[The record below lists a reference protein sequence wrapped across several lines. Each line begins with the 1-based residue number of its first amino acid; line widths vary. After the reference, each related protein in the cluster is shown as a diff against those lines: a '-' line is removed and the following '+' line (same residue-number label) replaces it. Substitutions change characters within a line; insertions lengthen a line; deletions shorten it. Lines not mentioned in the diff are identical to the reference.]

1 MTEFER
7 QKEENMKAYK
17 EAGKNYDELDKE
29 VKERVEDIILDEDTL
44 IWENMKY
51 MRGNAE
57 FISEEEFLKS

>member
-1 MTEFER
+1 
-7 QKEENMKAYK
+7 MKAYK